1 MLKITKPI
9 WLIVFL
15 CVLISPAA
23 IIAAGETVLP
33 ILGKEQVPQTGE
45 NKVRFPCLTPA
56 AENII
61 DLGLTRKNSWSLP
74 EQALSAA
81 FLDTIKILVLRFN
94 FQSETPDNPNTT
106 GGGRIDLSDPLANP
120 TDSAIYYNAVGH
132 FVDPPPHNSNYFD
145 AHLKALRKY
154 YETVSEGKLTLSWDI
169 FPPSL
174 DSAYTLPQQMSY
186 YGRCS
191 FDSVVIGLENYFVDC
206 INVADAASPQIVF
219 SNYQSI
225 FLFHAGSD
233 RQNDIGFPE
242 TCNDLFTGFISFGDS
257 VLVDNDS
264 TSVRSALLLP
274 EKASQDNRGT
284 ALNAVIAH
292 EFGHQLGLV
301 DLYSTANFLSQLGDF
316 ELMDNNGFGTG
327 IDFGFDVGQIFGA
340 IPLFPSAWSRAHL
353 GFVDVVDFRQDSDL
367 KIVAAEVISS
377 GIKVA
382 RVPISENEYYLLE
395 NRIVEADGKQTGLL
409 ADSLTSVF
417 QYPVDF
423 QKNFS
428 GEYDFLMPGSGLL
441 IYHVDEGV
449 AGLDYDDDG
458 LNNFDDNDLQW
469 DPSRKFITL
478 VEGDGVINFGGYYRA
493 GFGSAGD
500 MYRDDRNTS
509 FTPNTNPPS
518 TDNSGNNTRVRIT
531 EISRDTITTV
541 QGLIRMDSVIIANL
555 EFDGKAAGFPVRA
568 GYPAFGLNPIADD
581 IDKDGTPEFIFAS
594 GANLNVATMDGQNFL
609 RQYTNCIACP
619 TFQDTA
625 FSSVSTGTVHLLP
638 LYAHTFG
645 DTITASPVVGEFPA
659 DDTNKFVAV
668 GVKESAVRGRIMT
681 YKLADIN
688 SDGIADSRPTSI
700 PGQPIALVFG
710 KQLWALVS
718 DGTIWRQSSFTG
730 SADQVAEF
738 PNDEYHGIALLDTTL
753 LLLAGDVNETNL
765 YYINIFD
772 TNVVRADTVPLGD
785 YYTLGPVVA
794 DMNLDGLP
802 ELVTFTEDGNG
813 LLLTIDTTVFP
824 PVYTTLAQKSTGLN
838 FTSNPVISDFDLDG
852 YPDIIIGGTGAVYSF
867 NFELTLKTDFPIEPS
882 DKFTNDDVIA
892 APISADIEAGGAA
905 EVIFPSETGNIYS
918 FGSEASFGF
927 PLSAG
932 ELGAGSPVYTADA
945 NTGKLGFLGADG
957 WFYLWDVA
965 RDTSK
970 NFWPMGGQNP
980 AGTYVFDQGTL
991 TSPAPFTT
999 SFDKERFFNYPN
1011 PVTTGSTTIR
1021 YYLGQDA
1028 RSVTLK
1034 IFDLSGREVHTL
1046 SGGTSGQI
1054 DNIVI
1059 WNCADV
1065 TPGVYRCVIEVNYD
1079 GPIETAF
1086 TDIAVIR

>member
-1 MLKITKPI
+1 
-9 WLIVFL
+9 
-15 CVLISPAA
+15 
-23 IIAAGETVLP
+23 LP
-33 ILGKEQVPQTGE
+33 ILEKEAVPQSGE

-56 AENII
+56 AEDII
-61 DLGLTRKNSWSLP
+61 DLGLSRKNAWSLP

-94 FQSETPDNPNTT
+94 FQYEAADNPNST
-106 GGGRIDLSDPLANP
+106 GRGRIDLSSNPLANP
-120 TDSAIYYNAVGH
+120 IDSAKYYDSMGH

-145 AHLKALRKY
+145 AHMRALRKY
-154 YETVSEGKLTLSWDI
+154 YETVSEGKLSLSWDI
-169 FPPSL
+169 FPPVL
-174 DSAYTLPQQMSY
+174 DSSYTLPQPMSY
-186 YGRCS
+186 YGQCN

-206 INVADAASPQIVF
+206 INVADSASPQIVF
-219 SNYQSI
+219 SNYQSV

-242 TCNDLFTGFISFGDS
+242 TCNDLFTGFIAFGDS
-257 VLVDNDS
+257 IVVDS
-264 TSVRSALLLP
+264 GAAYVRSALLLP
-274 EKASQDNRGT
+274 ETASQDNRGT

-301 DLYSTANFLSQLGDF
+301 DLYSTGNFLSQLGDF

-327 IDFGFDVGQIFGA
+327 IDFGWDVGQIFGA
-340 IPLFPSAWSRAHL
+340 IPLYPSAWSRAHL

-367 KIVAAEVISS
+367 RIVAAEVISS

-395 NRIVEADGKQTGLL
+395 NRIVETDGKQTALL
-409 ADSLTSVF
+409 ADSVTSVF
-417 QYPVDF
+417 QYPVDL

-441 IYHVDEGV
+441 IFHVDEGV

-469 DPSRKFITL
+469 DPNRKFITL
-478 VEGDGVINFGGYYRA
+478 VEGDGIINFGGFYRA
-493 GFGSAGD
+493 GFGRAED

-518 TDNSGNNTRVRIT
+518 TDNSGNNTRVRLT

-541 QGLIRMDSVIIANL
+541 QGLIYMDSVIIANL

-581 IDKDGTPEFIFAS
+581 IDKDGTPELIFAS
-594 GANLNVATMDGQNFL
+594 GTNLNVATLDGQNFL
-609 RQYTNCIACP
+609 RQYTNCTTCP

-638 LYAHTFG
+638 LYAHMFG
-645 DTITASPVVGEFPA
+645 DTISASPVVGEFPL
-659 DDTNKFVAV
+659 DDSNKFVAL
-668 GVKESAVRGRIMT
+668 GVKQGASAGRIMT
-681 YKLADIN
+681 YQLADIN
-688 SDGIADSRPTSI
+688 VDGIADSRSTFTS
-700 PGQPIALVFG
+700 GYPIAMAFG
-710 KQLWALVS
+710 KRLWALIS
-718 DGTIWRQSSFTG
+718 DGTIYRKSSFTG
-730 SADQVAEF
+730 SASQIAEF
-738 PNDEYHGIALLDTTL
+738 PNNQYHGIALLDATL
-753 LLLAGDVNETNL
+753 LLLAGNGSETKL
-765 YYINIFD
+765 YYVIAD
-772 TNVVRADTVPLGD
+772 SLNVVSTDSVFLGD

-794 DMNLDGLP
+794 DVNLDGLP
-802 ELVTFTEDGNG
+802 ELVTFTEGGYG

-824 PVYTTLAQKSTGLN
+824 PVYTTLSQKSTGFS
-838 FTSNPVISDFDLDG
+838 FTSNPVISDIDLDG
-852 YPDIIIGGTGAVYSF
+852 YPDVVIGGTNAVYAF
-867 NFELTLKTDFPIEPS
+867 NYELTLKIDFPIEPS
-882 DKFTNDDVIA
+882 DKFTNDDVVA
-892 APISADIEAGGAA
+892 APISADIETGGAT
-905 EVIFPSETGNIYS
+905 EVVFPSQTGNIYS
-918 FGSEASFGF
+918 FGIEPSFGF

-932 ELGAGSPVYTADA
+932 ELGAGSPVYTTDA
-945 NTGKLGFLGADG
+945 NTGKLGYLGADG

-965 RDTSK
+965 KDTSK

-980 AGTYVFDQGTL
+980 GGTYVFEQSL
-991 TSPAPFTT
+991 LASPAPFTT

-1021 YYLGQDA
+1021 YFLGQDA
-1028 RSVTLK
+1028 RTVTLK
-1034 IFDLSGREVHTL
+1034 IFDLSGREVQTL
-1046 SGGTSGQI
+1046 SGGTTGQI
-1054 DNIVI
+1054 DNIVV
-1059 WNCADV
+1059 WNCADI
-1065 TPGVYRCVIEVNYD
+1065 TPGVYRCVIEINFD
-1079 GPIETAF
+1079 GPTETAF